1 MEQMVYPEAM
11 SRSEA
16 AVSQSDAVQ
25 HNPPDDRPPT
35 TYVKNRERL
44 HQLEQDLN
52 RLQTGYGIAG
62 TVATGGVVFTNPLV
76 VGGGI
81 VALNVLLKRIEKNS
95 RLIRVGTKI
104 LDTFENQGLEMYSCL
119 EVPGHNPLD
128 FFLRFPS
135 AMVLISIRSMGNASI
150 VFKESN
156 ETLYVRRKGKGS
168 KQWLPDPLLEL
179 SEYQAWLKANR
190 QEFGMSSK
198 ESRKPLVK
206 VLVMSGE
213 SKINEHREQ
222 LYSNA
227 AGENLLT
234 LSRKGTAIV
243 ILEDQ
248 LIDFI
253 KAHLAK
259 YESQEA

>member
-1 MEQMVYPEAM
+1 MVYPEAM
-11 SRSEA
+11 SRPEA
-16 AVSQSDAVQ
+16 EVFQPDVVQ
-25 HNPPDDRPPT
+25 HNLSSDQSLPIR
-35 TYVKNRERL
+35 VKNRDRL
-44 HQLEQDLN
+44 HQLEQDLS
-52 RLQTGYGIAG
+52 RLQAGYGIAG

-76 VGGGI
+76 AGGGI
-81 VALNVLLKRIEKNS
+81 VALNVLLKRIEKTT
-95 RLIRVGTKI
+95 RLIRVGTQI
-104 LDTFENQGLEMYSCL
+104 LDTFEHQGLEMYSCL
-119 EVPGHNPLD
+119 EIPGHNPLD

-135 AMVLISIRSMGNASI
+135 AMLLISIRSMGNANI
-150 VFKESN
+150 VFKEAN
-156 ETLYVRRKGKGS
+156 ETLYVKRKGKGS

-179 SEYQAWLKANR
+179 SEYQAWLKLNR

-222 LYSNA
+222 LYSSPS
-227 AGENLLT
+227 GENLLT

-248 LIDFI
+248 LIDFV